1 MKNPFK
7 LSLLALAIT
16 QPAWAEDIPLYSG
29 DDIVVTAT
37 RFKDKALGRPVNLTV
52 ISQEE
57 LSQTPEKTLP
67 EILANQVGI
76 STRDFFGNNA
86 SSATVDMRGF
96 GAAAGQNTLILLD
109 GKRLT
114 DIDLSGVLW
123 SAIPLASIERIE
135 ILRGGASV
143 LYGSGATAGVINI
156 ITKSPIRTGNTAHV
170 ALSAGSY
177 NTREIQVNGNYANK
191 QFGLNLTADHY
202 TSDGYRQNNRN
213 QQDNFQGDAR
223 WNLERGEYSLKFG
236 ADSQDQRLPGARRVQ
251 PSIGLNELETDRRG
265 AQTPFDYASR
275 DGHYASF
282 GTAHRINRVEIS
294 SELSYRDKNQKAYYD
309 FGGFPSYSN
318 TDLKMLAFTPRVK
331 ISFGPAGKETTLI
344 TGIDAY
350 HWDYKLRTSDAPAN
364 IGLPIHRVN
373 AKQDSAAI
381 YLQSHT
387 QLSKPTALSLGLR
400 SDVFKIDAQ
409 DSYDATAPGGAFDS
423 GALAGSQREHELAY
437 ELGLRH
443 QLDETTSVFGK
454 AGRSYR
460 FATVDEIYE
469 YSPAFAREFQFLR
482 PQTSLD
488 QELGV
493 EWRQSKNRLRAS
505 LYHFNVKDEIHLDP
519 YMAGTGNTNLPPL
532 RRYGVELEGK
542 WSFNQLTLFTNYTFA
557 QAKFTAGTMN
567 GVNLD
572 GKQVPLVAK
581 YKVNVNLSWDFSQ
594 NTQLNTVISYVSK
607 QYMDNDEPNTLGLQ
621 IPAYTTIDAKL
632 AHTLGA
638 WKFSAAVNN
647 LLNKKYYNYAVRST
661 FVSDR
666 YAAYPLPERNI
677 TVTAEYTFK

>member
-1 MKNPFK
+1 MKHPFK
-7 LSLLALAIT
+7 LSLLALAIA
-16 QPAWAEDIPLYSG
+16 QPAWAEEIPLYSG
-29 DDIVVTAT
+29 DEIVVTAT

-52 ISQEE
+52 ITQEE
-57 LSQTPEKTLP
+57 LRQTPGKTLP
-67 EILANQVGI
+67 EILADQAGI

-86 SSATVDMRGF
+86 SSATVDIRGF

-123 SAIPLASIERIE
+123 SSIPLASIERIE

-156 ITKSPIRTGNTAHV
+156 ITKSPIQGSNTAQ
-170 ALSAGSY
+170 ATLSAGSY
-177 NTREIQVNGNYANK
+177 NTREFQVNGNYANK
-191 QFGLNLTADHY
+191 QFGMNLTADHY

-223 WNLERGEYSLKFG
+223 WNLEQGELSLKFG

-265 AQTPFDYASR
+265 AQTPLDYASR
-275 DGHYASF
+275 DGHYASL
-282 GTAHRINRVEIS
+282 GTAHRWNRGEVS
-294 SELSYRDKNQKAYYD
+294 AELSYRDKNQKAYYD
-309 FGGFPSYSN
+309 FGGFPNYSN

-331 ISFGPAGKETTLI
+331 IPFNLAGKENTLI
-344 TGIDAY
+344 TGLDVY

-364 IGLPIHRVN
+364 ISQPVHRVN

-381 YLQSHT
+381 YLQNHT

-400 SDVFKIDAQ
+400 SEVFKISAQ

-423 GALAGSQREHELAY
+423 GALAGSQRKQEYAY
-437 ELGLRH
+437 DLGLRH
-443 QLDETTSVFGK
+443 QLDETTSLFGK

-469 YSPAFAREFQFLR
+469 FGPTFAREFQFLR

-505 LYHFNVKDEIHLDP
+505 LYHFNVTDEIHLDP
-519 YMAGTGNTNLPPL
+519 YTTGSGNTNLPPL
-532 RRYGVELEGK
+532 RRYGLELDGK
-542 WSFNQLTLFTNYTFA
+542 WSFKQLTLLANYTYA

-581 YKVNVNLSWDFSQ
+581 HKLNVNLSWDFNP
-594 NTQLNTVISYVSK
+594 NTQLNTLVSYVSK
-607 QYMDNDEPNTLGLQ
+607 QYMDNDEPNTLGQQ

-632 AHTLGA
+632 THTIGA
-638 WKFSAAVNN
+638 WRLSAAVNN

-661 FVSDR
+661 FVTDR
-666 YAAYPLPERNI
+666 YAVYPLPERNI
-677 TVTAEYTFK
+677 TVAAEYTFK